1 MGYIRRHEGHH
12 EVKTDQY
19 WALGYYFESL
29 DDKQKH
35 QRREY
40 LTWYGFMAQWSILA
54 IFVLFQIAFLVN
66 WTVKS
71 GLRYETPKSPSFT
84 KSPTGKLGWLRK
96 LQSFSTKTK
105 WWMSKD
111 VIRGWDWG
119 TRGEWI
125 GTSVWTTWMLYLCI
139 AKTGNG
145 GCRFL
150 VQWHAVLTDTDYLHL
165 TKRFGQIGASQLP
178 VHYLLAMRAPY
189 SPVQW
194 LTRCSHEQLKASHQI
209 LGRIVFLLFILHGVF
224 YLNFFILSGLLAK
237 RIKEWD
243 VIWGILS
250 IGLFAAISTTALAF
264 VRRRSYRVFYIS
276 HIAIANF
283 IILPM
288 WLHVSH
294 IRIFI
299 YQVIFVEALHLVL
312 RALRLKMYQ
321 GTIRLLPGTNLVQ
334 IRIPLPENSSAL
346 KWKPGQHVYLSRPW
360 GKATSP
366 SFYQQWLMT
375 NKTNPFTIASIPSK
389 DKELLLVARTLKG
402 NTKYLANLAQKLA
415 QGGSGIPMLP
425 TAGGDIPILPMALEG
440 PYGASTRLP
449 DLSDYDKVLLVA
461 GGVGATFIMPI
472 YRSIIELHDP
482 TPAGTQIRCIWAVQK
497 LAETQWAFP
506 TVMPPSED
514 HEKDAD
520 ATEEEN
526 GLLQGTSAVEVYVTR
541 PSGPSLQSSNVFAV
555 DPVDDEEEGEAIEMT
570 ENEQLLS
577 MEEQM
582 DKPRK
587 GMIVKSG
594 RPKLDRIVDEV
605 FSKGMRTAVIC
616 CGPKRLTE
624 DLKKDVEVWVK
635 RGHDV
640 FWWDETF
647 GW

>member
-1 MGYIRRHEGHH
+1 MEFIRRHEGHT
-12 EVKTDQY
+12 EVKTDRY
-19 WALGYYFESL
+19 WALGYYFETL
-29 DDKQKH
+29 NDKQKH

-40 LTWYGFMAQWSILA
+40 LDWYGFMAQWSVLV
-54 IFVLFQIAFLVN
+54 IFVLFQIAFLVDWMLKN
-66 WTVKS
+66 
-71 GLRYETPKSPSFT
+71 GLKYETPKSPSFT
-84 KSPTGKLGWLRK
+84 KSPTGKLGWLRN
-96 LQSFSTKTK
+96 LQSLSTKLR
-105 WWMSKD
+105 WWMGKD

-119 TRGEWI
+119 TRGEWV
-125 GTSVWTTWMLYLCI
+125 GAGVWTIWMLYLCI

-145 GCRFL
+145 KYRSI
-150 VQWHAVLTDTDYLHL
+150 VLANSILTYTDYLHL

-209 LGRIVFLLFILHGVF
+209 LGRVVFLLFIVHGILYF
-224 YLNFFILSGLLAK
+224 NFFILSGFLAK
-237 RIKEWD
+237 RIKDWD
-243 VIWGILS
+243 VIWGIVS
-250 IGLFAAISTTALAF
+250 IILFATISTTALAF
-264 VRRRSYRVFYIS
+264 VKKRSYRVFYIS

-288 WLHVSH
+288 WLHVHH
-294 IRIFI
+294 IRIYV
-299 YQVIFVEALHLVL
+299 YQVILVEALHLIF

-321 GTIRLLPGTNLVQ
+321 GTIRVLPGTNLIQ
-334 IRIPLPENSSAL
+334 IRIPLPENSFAL
-346 KWKPGQHVYLSRPW
+346 EWKPGQHVYLSRPW

-366 SFYQQWLMT
+366 SFYQQWLMM

-389 DKELLLVARTLKG
+389 DKELLLVARTLNG
-402 NTKYLANLAQKLA
+402 NTKYLAELAQKLA

-472 YRSIIELHDP
+472 YRSIVELHDP
-482 TPAGTQIRCIWAVQK
+482 APAGTQIRCIWAVQK

-506 TVMPPSED
+506 TSNTPDEE
-514 HEKDAD
+514 HEKDA
-520 ATEEEN
+520 EED
-526 GLLQGTSAVEVYVTR
+526 GDDKALLDGTSAVEVYVTR
-541 PSGPSLQSSNVFAV
+541 PSGPSLQSSSVFAV
-555 DPVDDEEEGEAIEMT
+555 EPDDDEDGEGIEMA

-587 GMIVKSG
+587 GMLIRSG
-594 RPKLDRIVDEV
+594 RPKLDVIVDEV
-605 FSKGMRTAVIC
+605 FSMGMRTAVFC
-616 CGPKRLTE
+616 CGPKRLTV

-635 RGHDV
+635 KGHDV